1 MLALF
6 SKTAKSTPKDDAQLA
21 QLYVCGDKATYKQVE
36 RWISQVTNLSV
47 WHFVE
52 AVEDVNSIVHLKL
65 FSSLKSQRFRGEST
79 FRTYVQRMT
88 RYTCI
93 DQVRSQRVARQ
104 VDLQELP
111 KPSGSERPDVA
122 HEAEEERQI
131 FIKIFRTIG
140 PECQKLWRM
149 IFADSLNYR
158 EIGERLHLP
167 EGTVK
172 RKVHECKQ
180 MAIELKERL
189 I

>member
-6 SKTAKSTPKDDAQLA
+6 SKPVIPAPEADTRLA
-21 QLYVCGDKATYKQVE
+21 QLYVSGDRASYKQVD

-47 WHFVE
+47 WHFIE
-52 AVEDVNSIVHLKL
+52 DVEDINSIVHLKL

-79 FRTYVQRMT
+79 FRTYVQRVA

-93 DQVRSQRVARQ
+93 DQVRSQRVVRQ
-104 VDLQELP
+104 VDPDDLP
-111 KPSGSERPDVA
+111 APSGSEPPDAA

-131 FIKIFRTIG
+131 FIKIFRAID
-140 PECQKLWRM
+140 PECQKIWRM
-149 IFADSLNYR
+149 IFTNSMNYK
-158 EIGERLHLP
+158 EIGEKLHLP

>member
-6 SKTAKSTPKDDAQLA
+6 GKTAAVPANETQLA
-21 QLYVCGDKATYKQVE
+21 ESYLRGDKATYKQVD
-36 RWISQVTNLSV
+36 RWINQVTNLSV

-52 AVEDVNSIVHLKL
+52 DVEDINSIVHLKL
-65 FSSLKSQRFRGEST
+65 FSALKAERFRGESS

-93 DQVRSQRVARQ
+93 DQVRSQRVERA
-104 VDLQELP
+104 VDPEELP
-111 KPSGSERPDVA
+111 LPSGSERPDVA
-122 HEAEEERQI
+122 HEESEERRI
-131 FIKIFRTIG
+131 FVKIFRAVG

-149 IFADSLNYR
+149 IFSESLNYK
-158 EIGERLHLP
+158 EIGAMLHLP

-172 RKVHECKQ
+172 RKVHECKK
-180 MAIELKERL
+180 MAIELKEKL

>member
-6 SKTAKSTPKDDAQLA
+6 SKTAKPTPEADTQLA
-21 QLYVCGDKATYKQVE
+21 QLYVSGEKATYKQVD
-36 RWISQVTNLSV
+36 RWINQVTNLSV

-52 AVEDVNSIVHLKL
+52 DVEDINSIVHLKL
-65 FSSLKSQRFRGEST
+65 FSSLKNQRFRGEST
-79 FRTYVQRMT
+79 FRTYVQRMA

-104 VDLQELP
+104 VDPEDLP
-111 KPSGSERPDVA
+111 TPSGSERPDSA
-122 HEAEEERQI
+122 HEAKEERQI
-131 FIKIFRTIG
+131 FVKIFRAIG
-140 PECQKLWRM
+140 PECQKIWRM
-149 IFADSLNYR
+149 IFTDSLNYK
-158 EIGERLHLP
+158 EIGEKLHLP

>member
-1 MLALF
+1 MLAIF
-6 SKTAKSTPKDDAQLA
+6 NKTAKSTPKDDTQLA
-21 QLYVCGDKATYKQVE
+21 QLYFSGEKVTYKQVDH
-36 RWISQVTNLSV
+36 WISQVTNLSV

-52 AVEDVNSIVHLKL
+52 AIEDINSIVHLKL
-65 FSSLKSQRFRGEST
+65 FSSLKRQRFRGEST
-79 FRTYVQRMT
+79 FRTYVQRMA

-104 VDLQELP
+104 VDPENLP
-111 KPSGSERPDVA
+111 RPLGSERPDDA

-131 FIKIFRTIG
+131 FVKIFRAIG
-140 PECQKLWRM
+140 PECQKIWRM
-149 IFADSLNYR
+149 IFTDSLNYK
-158 EIGERLHLP
+158 EIGEKLHLP

-172 RKVHECKQ
+172 RKVHECKR

>member
-6 SKTAKSTPKDDAQLA
+6 GKTAKPTPEADSQFA
-21 QLYVCGDKATYKQVE
+21 QLYVSGEKAAYKQVD

-47 WHFVE
+47 WHFVDD
-52 AVEDVNSIVHLKL
+52 VEDINSIVHLKL
-65 FSSLKSQRFRGEST
+65 FSNLKAGHFRGEST
-79 FRTYVQRMT
+79 FRTYVQRVT

-104 VDLQELP
+104 VDPDDLP
-111 KPSGSERPDVA
+111 GPSGIERPDTM
-122 HEAEEERQI
+122 HEAKEERQI
-131 FIKIFRTIG
+131 FVKIFRAIG
-140 PECQKLWRM
+140 PECQKIWRM
-149 IFADSLNYR
+149 IFADSLNYK
-158 EIGERLHLP
+158 EIGEKLHLP

-180 MAIELKERL
+180 MAIQLKERL